1 MPPRFSKRE
10 RGGFSAVWSGAGFSG
25 FFAGRKGARQE
36 IPIFIFFID
45 ITMWR
50 LMDYW
55 IIELI
60 EILLDFIGIST

>member
-45 ITMWR
+45 ISMWR
-50 LMDYW
+50 LVA
-55 IIELI
+55 ISG
-60 EILLDFIGIST
+60 LLDFFLFGIST